1 MASKAQ
7 GIEPRV
13 GGEDIERH
21 LHDTLQDGCKRCRG
35 EITRGQAEADSL
47 RRFLQVLQE
56 VFLGSEELCA
66 DMAPANL
73 NFAQLRLV
81 FAHVALPRCSRE
93 G

>member
-1 MASKAQ
+1 MTHS
-7 GIEPRV
+7 RTV
-13 GGEDIERH
+13 
-21 LHDTLQDGCKRCRG
+21 CKRGRAKLLG
-35 EITRGQAEADSL
+35 GRLKPTLYAVS
-47 RRFLQVLQE
+47 FLQVLQE

-81 FAHVALPRCSRE
+81 FAHVALPRSSRE